1 MKVKYL
7 ILGAGPT
14 GLTVANYL
22 FNNGETDLLLIEKEA
37 EVGGLCRSK
46 DVDGAPLDI
55 GGGHFLDVRRPAV
68 CDFLFN
74 YMPQSEWDSYD
85 RDSRIRFRNFEIH
98 HPFEANIWEL
108 PEQEQNAF
116 LESIAKA
123 GCNTGKEKPEKFVD
137 WITWKLGEKIA
148 EEYMLPYNCK
158 MFGDNLQGLGIYW
171 LDKLPDVSYED
182 TLESCKHKK
191 AFGKQPGHAQFFYPK
206 KYGYGELWLR
216 MGEALGDKV
225 KTSEIVKA
233 IDFENKKVT
242 LEGGLEINAEHIIST
257 IPWNSIELVNA
268 PSEVKDA
275 VKGLKHTSIEVTY
288 HEEDMDTD
296 AQWIYF
302 PDEDKDYHRIL
313 VRKNFYPGAKG
324 YWTETRSER
333 YHAEKDAVNFTSE
346 YAYPINTL
354 DKPEQMKCILS
365 FARQNGV
372 YGVGRWGEH
381 THYNSDAS
389 VELAMNLA
397 KEILS

>member
-1 MKVKYL
+1 M
-7 ILGAGPT
+7 
-14 GLTVANYL
+14 
-22 FNNGETDLLLIEKEA
+22 
-37 EVGGLCRSK
+37 
-46 DVDGAPLDI
+46 
-55 GGGHFLDVRRPAV
+55 
-68 CDFLFN
+68 
-74 YMPQSEWDSYD
+74 
-85 RDSRIRFRNFEIH
+85 
-98 HPFEANIWEL
+98 
-108 PEQEQNAF
+108 
-116 LESIAKA
+116 
-123 GCNTGKEKPEKFVD
+123 
-137 WITWKLGEKIA
+137 
-148 EEYMLPYNCK
+148 
-158 MFGDNLQGLGIYW
+158 
-171 LDKLPDVSYED
+171 SYED

-333 YHAEKDAVNFTSE
+333 YHAEKGAVNFTSE

-354 DKPEQMKCILS
+354 NKPQQMQCILS
-365 FARQNGV
+365 FARSCGI

-397 KEILS
+397 KELLS